1 MPTKNPRI
9 HVVLEKPLYDR
20 LEALSKRDGLSISM
34 EARELIRQAIYSSQ
48 NKVGR
53 PYTGKYFKKL
63 IGKLDLGG
71 GDYDEILVSQ
81 AHG

>member
-20 LEALSKRDGLSISM
+20 LKVLSKRDGLSISS
-34 EARELIRQAIYSSQ
+34 EARELIRQAVYSSQ
-48 NKVGR
+48 NKVRR
-53 PYTGKYFKKL
+53 PYTGENIKKL
-63 IGKLDLGG
+63 IGKFDLGAA
-71 GDYDEILVSQ
+71 DYDEILVSQ